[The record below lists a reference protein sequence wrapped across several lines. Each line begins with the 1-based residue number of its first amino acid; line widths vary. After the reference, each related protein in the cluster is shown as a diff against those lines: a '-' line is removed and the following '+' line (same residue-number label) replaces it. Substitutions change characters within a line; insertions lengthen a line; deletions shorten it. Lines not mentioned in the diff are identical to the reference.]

1 MEMERK
7 ERGRNGK
14 REQKQRVKETQ
25 RTRGRCRVIMRERG
39 WGAERTKCGE
49 GESVRESVL
58 ARDRLGRKW
67 RGGKPDLSSSL
78 QASE

>member
-39 WGAERTKCGE
+39 WGGRENEMWRRRECERERACERQVGE
-49 GESVRESVL
+49 KMERGET
-58 ARDRLGRKW
+58 
-67 RGGKPDLSSSL
+67 
-78 QASE
+78 

>member
-1 MEMERK
+1 MERK

-39 WGAERTKCGE
+39 WGQRERNVEKE
-49 GESVRESVL
+49 RV
-58 ARDRLGRKW
+58 
-67 RGGKPDLSSSL
+67 
-78 QASE
+78 